1 MAEFSKYDLFM
12 NELISLEKELYAFIQ
27 ERDDLREEKESLLER
42 IEELEKENTELK
54 AKHSEMLA
62 KFNNIDSD
70 SFIFSGD
77 EFSSP
82 EEREKIKNR
91 INELISKIDS
101 HLRS

>member
-1 MAEFSKYDLFM
+1 
-12 NELISLEKELYAFIQ
+12 
-27 ERDDLREEKESLLER
+27 
-42 IEELEKENTELK
+42 
-54 AKHSEMLA
+54 MLA
-62 KFNNIDSD
+62 KFNSISSENL
-70 SFIFSGD
+70 IFSGD